1 MCRGIMSLEKKYGLE
16 RLVAACA
23 CATQLRAYSYRE
35 VQQIL
40 QRGDDAD
47 CLPQAPDNADET
59 RPVIPAH
66 RNIRGADYFAQNN
79 NHKEN
84 NNGNK

>member
-1 MCRGIMSLEKKYGLE
+1 MAGPF
-16 RLVAACA
+16 LVPFLRH
-23 CATQLRAYSYRE
+23 TQRNSIQLRAYSYRE

-47 CLPQAPDNADET
+47 YLPQAPDNADEA

-66 RNIRGADYFAQNN
+66 RNIRGAAYFAQNN